1 MDVLQEYKVEISVKF
16 MSYLRQSQVIVM
28 CPVFLLDWR
37 KEIPKET
44 NTPKY
49 SRTPQQNSK
58 FFNDKII
65 ILELLQNLIICYTNI
80 YLPDFLRLE
89 IRIASK

>member
-49 SRTPQQNSK
+49 YRTPQQNSK

-65 ILELLQNLIICYTNI
+65 ILELLQN
-80 YLPDFLRLE
+80 
-89 IRIASK
+89 